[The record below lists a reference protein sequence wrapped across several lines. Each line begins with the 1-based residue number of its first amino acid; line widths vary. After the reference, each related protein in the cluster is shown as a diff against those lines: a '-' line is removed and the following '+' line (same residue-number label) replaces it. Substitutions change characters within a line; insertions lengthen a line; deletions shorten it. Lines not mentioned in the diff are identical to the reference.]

1 LDVALPYKKR
11 REKMKTHKLIWIPRV
26 LAIVFI
32 AFLLLF
38 GLDVFSENAPFI
50 KKLGGFFMQS
60 IPSFILLLILFIF
73 WKKPLIGGFLFILFS
88 IAFTLY
94 FRTYGSLSTFLLLT
108 LPMVLVGIL
117 FIALDLIAKKSGKAA

>member
-1 LDVALPYKKR
+1 
-11 REKMKTHKLIWIPRV
+11 MKTHKLIWIPRV

-32 AFLLLF
+32 VFLLLF

-50 KKLGGFFMQS
+50 KKLGGFFMHS

-73 WKKPLIGGFLFILFS
+73 WKKPLISGFLFILFS

-108 LPMVLVGIL
+108 LPVVLVGIL

>member
-1 LDVALPYKKR
+1 
-11 REKMKTHKLIWIPRV
+11 MKTHKLIWIPRV

-73 WKKPLIGGFLFILFS
+73 WKKPLIGGSLFILFS
-88 IAFTLY
+88 IAFTLH
-94 FRTYGSLSTFLLLT
+94 FRTYGSLSTFLFFV
-108 LPMVLVGIL
+108 LPPVLVGIL
-117 FIALDLIAKKSGKAA
+117 FIILDPAAKKMEKQRS

>member
-1 LDVALPYKKR
+1 
-11 REKMKTHKLIWIPRV
+11 MKTHKLIWIPRV

-73 WKKPLIGGFLFILFS
+73 WKKPLISGFLFILFS

-108 LPMVLVGIL
+108 LPVVLVGIL

>member
-1 LDVALPYKKR
+1 
-11 REKMKTHKLIWIPRV
+11 MKTHKLIWIPRV

-73 WKKPLIGGFLFILFS
+73 WKKPLSGFLFILFS

-94 FRTYGSLSTFLLLT
+94 FRTYRSLSTFLFLT
-108 LPMVLVGIL
+108 FPVVLVGIL

>member
-1 LDVALPYKKR
+1 
-11 REKMKTHKLIWIPRV
+11 MKTHKLIWIPRV

-94 FRTYGSLSTFLLLT
+94 FRTYASLSTFLLLT
-108 LPMVLVGIL
+108 LPVVLVGIL
-117 FIALDLIAKKSGKAA
+117 FIAFDLIAKKSGKAA